1 MYDGRLLTSAFALF
15 AAVFAQHA
23 EFARQGRYGLDAL
36 VETLGLFETYVYI
49 K

>member
-1 MYDGRLLTSAFALF
+1 MCGGRLLTSAFALF

-23 EFARQGRYGLDAL
+23 EFARQGSYGLYAL
-36 VETLGLFETYVYI
+36 VEALGLVVAHIYI